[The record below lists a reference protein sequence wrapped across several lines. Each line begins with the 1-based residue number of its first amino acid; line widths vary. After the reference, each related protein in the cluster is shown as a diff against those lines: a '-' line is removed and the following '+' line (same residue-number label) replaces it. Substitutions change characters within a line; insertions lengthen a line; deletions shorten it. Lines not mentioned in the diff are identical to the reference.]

1 VYDQGSAGYDSL
13 GALSKLALAR
23 RVLMADAVV
32 IGGGVM
38 GLLAARELR
47 KRGLAVTLVERDR
60 PGRQASWASAGI
72 LTAARPTETGP
83 DADLKRRS
91 AELYPNLVADLR
103 EESDVDPEMTAN
115 GHLLPAFTDDQVRQL
130 HAAARNEPNAEVVS
144 GASLREAE
152 PAVGPAVLAGLLRP
166 GGQID
171 NRRLIR
177 ALEVANRRAGVTM
190 ISGAAVTEIL
200 RDGDKVRGVR
210 TLEGDY
216 LAPIVINAAGSW
228 SRQIPGCDP
237 IMPVVPQRGEILALD
252 QSAVGLKRVVTKDP
266 DPYLVPRADG
276 RLVIG
281 ATRKFVGFN
290 SGFTAGGVQWL
301 LSEAIGMIPGL
312 AEAPLVEIWTGFRPV
327 SMDGQPAI
335 GPSLVEGLYFATG
348 HGPSGIAPAP
358 ASIELLVDLI
368 TGGKPKI
375 PAEPFDP
382 RRFVGVEM
390 PDPHSWGAHRG
401 PRI

>member
-1 VYDQGSAGYDSL
+1 
-13 GALSKLALAR
+13 
-23 RVLMADAVV
+23 MADAVV
-32 IGGGVM
+32 IGGGVI
-38 GLLAARELR
+38 GLLCARELR
-47 KRGLAVTLVERDR
+47 SRGLDVTLVERDR

-72 LTAARPTETGP
+72 LSAARPHETAP
-83 DADLKRRS
+83 DAFLKRRS
-91 AELYPNLVADLR
+91 AELYPALVADLR
-103 EESDVDPEMTAN
+103 EESDVDPEMTYN
-115 GHLLPAFTDDQVRQL
+115 GHVVPAFTVEQAERAQV
-130 HAAARNEPNAEVVS
+130 AARAEPGAELVQ
-144 GASLREAE
+144 GAALREAE
-152 PAVGPAVLAGLLRP
+152 PALGPAVIAGLLRP

-171 NRRLIR
+171 NRRLCR
-177 ALEVANRRAGVTM
+177 ALEVANRRAGITQV
-190 ISGAAVTEIL
+190 SGAAVTEIL

-237 IMPVVPQRGEILALD
+237 IIPVVPQRGEILALD

-276 RLVIG
+276 RLIIG
-281 ATRKFVGFN
+281 ATRKFTGFD
-290 SGFTAGGVQWL
+290 SAFTAGGVHWL

-327 SMDGQPAI
+327 SMDGQPSI
-335 GPSLVEGLYFATG
+335 GPGLVEGLYFATG

-358 ASIELLVDLI
+358 ASAELLADLI
-368 TGGKPKI
+368 TGKSPKI
-375 PAEPFDP
+375 PSAPFDP
-382 RRFVGVEM
+382 KRFVGVEM
-390 PDPHSWGAHRG
+390 PDPHQWGTAHG